1 MALRPIASRRS
12 LFTALALCAS
22 LGAAL
27 AVGTSGSER
36 LVTSG
41 FDTALSSREAPLKAA
56 AAQHTASAPS
66 VSLAQSEEFWLR
78 NGHRSGDVKPIA
90 WSGQIVPGDRITI
103 ARGGSEAPRVLEVV
117 ETSPV
122 SLDTTRLDASE
133 PGARLLAVS
142 CREVDRA
149 DTPLIRLIVSEGAFP
164 LVVSSRADKAL

>member
-56 AAQHTASAPS
+56 AAQHTAPS